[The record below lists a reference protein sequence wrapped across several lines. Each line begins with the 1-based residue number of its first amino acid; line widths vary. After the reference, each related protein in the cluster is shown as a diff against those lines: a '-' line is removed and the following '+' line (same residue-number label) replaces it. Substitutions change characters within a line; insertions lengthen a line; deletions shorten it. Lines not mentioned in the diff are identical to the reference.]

1 MIGRNLL
8 QSTKNNALPPL
19 LQLLACLRFF
29 ATGAY
34 HKLIGDSMHV
44 SESTVGRCC
53 RSVTDAI
60 LGIRWHFISFP
71 RDDKA
76 RQTKQEFIKIA
87 GFPNALGCVDGTFV
101 RIMTPSNNEQDFVNR
116 KGYHSL
122 NVQMVCDAKFRFTSI
137 CANWPGSVHD
147 SRIWR
152 ESALCQQFERG
163 EHNGFLLGDSGYPC
177 RRFLMTPYLNPQT
190 DAQQRFNAS
199 LCRTRVLI
207 EQSFGILKRRFSCL
221 QGTLSTTL
229 PPRPRGCSSGL
240 VLGISATNNNDSS
253 YFVGIIDVII
263 IDIVYINI
271 IIIIDIIEFTINHS
285 IQNDVHLSM
294 VHDLFSVKKS
304 AKMSP

>member
-1 MIGRNLL
+1 MAERRRRRRRYNLLRNRPSKRVIRDRLNPLEMYNDDEIFERYRFRRATVLYLLDMIGRNLL

-71 RDDKA
+71 RDEKA

-101 RIMTPSNNEQDFVNR
+101 RIMAPSNNEQDFVNR

-122 NVQMVCDAKFRFTSI
+122 NVQLVCDAKFRFTSI

-147 SRIWR
+147 SRILR

-163 EHNGFLLGDSGYPC
+163 H
-177 RRFLMTPYLNPQT
+177 
-190 DAQQRFNAS
+190 AS
-199 LCRTRVLI
+199 HPKNISLI
-207 EQSFGILKRRFSCL
+207 
-221 QGTLSTTL
+221 
-229 PPRPRGCSSGL
+229 
-240 VLGISATNNNDSS
+240 
-253 YFVGIIDVII
+253 
-263 IDIVYINI
+263 
-271 IIIIDIIEFTINHS
+271 
-285 IQNDVHLSM
+285 
-294 VHDLFSVKKS
+294 
-304 AKMSP
+304 